1 MDTDIPVTPPTPPVE
16 PAPETSSPVPAHEE
30 PVA

>member
-1 MDTDIPVTPPTPPVE
+1 MDTDIPVTPPTPTE
-16 PAPETSSPVPAHEE
+16 PAPETSSPVPAPEE